1 MELTRKHWLL
11 ALLAGV
17 LLGLLGVLLLMR
29 SEPRPQAQP
38 EAPGSPAA
46 TPIPVTETAPPEP
59 TPSPLPTPDPAGE
72 ALRAFA
78 SQQPGRWSLAW
89 QRLPAGEPILVAT
102 DEEPMVSASLIKLYI
117 MGAVYEGL
125 ESGALE
131 QEEVYPLLFAMI
143 TYSDNASAN
152 SLIRLLGDGDET
164 AGMAAVNDWC
174 AREGYTQTR
183 LNRLMLRENGLQ
195 NYTTAGDCAA
205 LLASIYRGD
214 CVSEAAS
221 REMLSL
227 LLQQTVNDR
236 LPLGLPEGTP
246 IAHKTGD
253 LAGLCWADAGIVY
266 SPGGDYILCVISDGT
281 PSEREAKDA
290 MGALSAQLYGIV
302 NPEIEP

>member
-72 ALRAFA
+72 ALTAFA

-117 MGAVYEGL
+117 MGAVYERL

-143 TYSDNASAN
+143 TCSDNASAN
-152 SLIRLLGDGDET
+152 TLICLLGDGDET

-174 AREGYTQTR
+174 AREG
-183 LNRLMLRENGLQ
+183 
-195 NYTTAGDCAA
+195 TTA
-205 LLASIYRGD
+205 
-214 CVSEAAS
+214 
-221 REMLSL
+221 
-227 LLQQTVNDR
+227 
-236 LPLGLPEGTP
+236 
-246 IAHKTGD
+246 
-253 LAGLCWADAGIVY
+253 
-266 SPGGDYILCVISDGT
+266 
-281 PSEREAKDA
+281 
-290 MGALSAQLYGIV
+290 SA
-302 NPEIEP
+302 

>member
-38 EAPGSPAA
+38 EAPGSPAD
-46 TPIPVTETAPPEP
+46 TPTPVSETAPPEP

-72 ALRAFA
+72 ALKAFA

-89 QRLPAGEPILVAT
+89 QRLPEGEPILVAT

-131 QEEVYPLLFAMI
+131 HEEAYPLLFAMI
-143 TYSDNASAN
+143 TCSDNASAN
-152 SLIRLLGDGDET
+152 TLIRLLGDGDET

-183 LNRLMLRENGLQ
+183 LNRLMLRDNGLQ

-205 LLASIYRGD
+205 MLSAIYRGD
-214 CVSEAAS
+214 CVSADAS

-227 LLQQTVNDR
+227 LLAQTVNDR

-253 LAGLCWADAGIVY
+253 LVGLCWADVGIVY

-290 MGALSAQLYGIV
+290 MASLSAQVYGIV
-302 NPEIEP
+302 NPEVAP

>member
-46 TPIPVTETAPPEP
+46 TPTPVTETAPPEP
-59 TPSPLPTPDPAGE
+59 TLSPLPTPNPAGE
-72 ALRAFA
+72 ALTAFA

-89 QRLPAGEPILVAT
+89 QPLPAGEPILVAT

-117 MGAVYEGL
+117 MGAVYERL

-131 QEEVYPLLFAMI
+131 HGEAYPLLFAMI

-152 SLIRLLGDGDET
+152 TLICLLGDGDET

-183 LNRLMLRENGLQ
+183 LNRLMLRDNGLQ

-214 CVSEAAS
+214 CVSADAS

-227 LLQQTVNDR
+227 LLAQTVNDR

-253 LAGLCWADAGIVY
+253 LGGLCWADVGIVY

-290 MGALSAQLYGIV
+290 MASLSAQVYGIV
-302 NPEIEP
+302 NPEVAP

>member
-46 TPIPVTETAPPEP
+46 TPTPVTETAPPEP
-59 TPSPLPTPDPAGE
+59 TLSPLPTPNPAGE
-72 ALRAFA
+72 ALTAFA

-89 QRLPAGEPILVAT
+89 QPLPAGEPILVAT

-117 MGAVYEGL
+117 MGAVYERL

-143 TYSDNASAN
+143 TCSDNASAN
-152 SLIRLLGDGDET
+152 TLIRLLGDGDET

-183 LNRLMLRENGLQ
+183 LNRLMLRDNGLQ

-214 CVSEAAS
+214 CVSADAS

-227 LLQQTVNDR
+227 LLAQTVNDR

-253 LAGLCWADAGIVY
+253 LGGLCWADVGIVY

-290 MGALSAQLYGIV
+290 MGALSAQVYGIV
-302 NPEIEP
+302 NPEVAP

>member
-46 TPIPVTETAPPEP
+46 TPTPVTETAPPEP
-59 TPSPLPTPDPAGE
+59 TLSPLPTPDPAGE
-72 ALRAFA
+72 ALTAFA

-117 MGAVYEGL
+117 MGAVYERL

-143 TYSDNASAN
+143 TCSDNASAN
-152 SLIRLLGDGDET
+152 TLICLLGDGDET

-183 LNRLMLRENGLQ
+183 LNRLMLRDNGLQ

-205 LLASIYRGD
+205 MLSAIYRGD
-214 CVSEAAS
+214 CVSADAS

-290 MGALSAQLYGIV
+290 MASLSAQVYGIV
-302 NPEIEP
+302 NPEVAP

>member
-46 TPIPVTETAPPEP
+46 TPTPVTETAPPEP
-59 TPSPLPTPDPAGE
+59 TLSPLPTPNPAGE
-72 ALRAFA
+72 ALTAFA

-89 QRLPAGEPILVAT
+89 QPLPAGEPILVAT

-117 MGAVYEGL
+117 MGAVYERL

-131 QEEVYPLLFAMI
+131 HGEAYPLLFAMI
-143 TYSDNASAN
+143 TCSDNASAN
-152 SLIRLLGDGDET
+152 TLICLLGDGDET

-183 LNRLMLRENGLQ
+183 LNRLMLRDNGLQ

-214 CVSEAAS
+214 CVSADAS

-227 LLQQTVNDR
+227 LLAQTVNDR

-253 LAGLCWADAGIVY
+253 LGGLCWADVGIVY

-290 MGALSAQLYGIV
+290 MGALSAQVYGIV
-302 NPEIEP
+302 NPEVTP